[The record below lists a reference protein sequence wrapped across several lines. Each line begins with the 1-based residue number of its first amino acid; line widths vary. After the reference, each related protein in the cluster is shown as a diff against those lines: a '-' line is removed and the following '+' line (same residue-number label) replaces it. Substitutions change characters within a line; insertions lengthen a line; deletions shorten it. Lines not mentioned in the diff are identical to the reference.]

1 MALQSS
7 EGCTQAAVWGPAG
20 PESSWLES
28 RPGWPALGVLWE
40 RGWVEMRPE
49 KDAGVLN
56 ATVRS
61 VQYVSRGGGDH

>member
-7 EGCTQAAVWGPAG
+7 EGSTQPAVWGPTG

-49 KDAGVLN
+49 KDAG
-56 ATVRS
+56 S
-61 VQYVSRGGGDH
+61 